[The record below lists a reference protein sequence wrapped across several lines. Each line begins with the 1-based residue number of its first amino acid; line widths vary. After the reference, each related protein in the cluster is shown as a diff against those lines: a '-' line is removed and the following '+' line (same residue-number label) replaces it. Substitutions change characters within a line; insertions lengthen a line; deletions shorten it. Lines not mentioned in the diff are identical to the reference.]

1 MKRGKIVKSGNKE
14 KGLPKRIRLHGQ
26 YQIKKM
32 ISQSELSIVYTA
44 RQLGSKY
51 TRVVKEFFPKALALR
66 DLDNK
71 TLFCRLPFLQDKYNE
86 LMQAFTREAEMIKGL
101 NHPNFVSYVD
111 FFEENG
117 TAYLVMNYCEG
128 MTLDRYVQETEQ
140 LYTAEVIEKTWLSL
154 VNAIDYLH
162 KQGIIHRDIKP
173 SNIIISSSGNPI
185 LIDFGSA
192 IPMSQEGQASKQTIV
207 TTAGYS
213 PLEFY
218 SEKSKQDARSD
229 LYSLAATLFFYIN
242 RNSPTDVTQRL
253 FEHPTDGI
261 HMPSSI
267 VTPMLA
273 RVIRWGL
280 AVQADKRCPT
290 LNWFKRA
297 LYAEALIWKS
307 RERLLPA
314 SKQKTTATTSSS
326 GKPS

>member
-1 MKRGKIVKSGNKE
+1 MKSGTKE
-14 KGLPKRIRLHGQ
+14 KGLPKRIRLRGH

-44 RQLGSKY
+44 RQLGSKH
-51 TRVVKEFFPKALALR
+51 TRIIKEFFPRALTLR

-71 TLFCRLPFLQDKYNE
+71 TVFCRLPSLQDKYND
-86 LMQAFTREAEMIKGL
+86 LMKAFLREADIIKGL

-128 MTLDRYVQETEQ
+128 MTLDRYIQETEQ
-140 LYTAEVIEKTWLSL
+140 LYTAEVIEKTWLPL
-154 VNAIDYLH
+154 ANALDHLH
-162 KQGIIHRDIKP
+162 KEGVIHRDIKP
-173 SNIIISSSGNPI
+173 SNIIISPSGTPI

-192 IPMSQEGQASKQTIV
+192 ILMSQEGKGDKQTIV

-218 SEKSKQDARSD
+218 SEKAKQDARSD
-229 LYSLAATLFFYIN
+229 LYSFAATLFFYIN
-242 RNSPTDVTQRL
+242 RSAPTDVTQRL
-253 FEHPTDGI
+253 FEHRFDGI
-261 HMPSSI
+261 HLPSSI

-290 LNWFKRA
+290 LKWFKHA
-297 LYAEALIWKS
+297 LYAEAFIWKS

-314 SKQKTTATTSSS
+314 SKQKTAASTSSS
-326 GKPS
+326 QKLH